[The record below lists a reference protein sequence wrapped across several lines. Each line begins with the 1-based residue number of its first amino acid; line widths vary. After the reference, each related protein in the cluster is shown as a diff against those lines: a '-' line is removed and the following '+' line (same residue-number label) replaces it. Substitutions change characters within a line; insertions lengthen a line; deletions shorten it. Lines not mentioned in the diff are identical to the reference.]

1 MTRIA
6 LLIALVL
13 VTNVAR
19 AEPLR
24 VCATVP
30 SLGSLVREVG
40 GDQVEVTVFTKG
52 TDDPHFAEARPSF
65 IKALSK
71 ADLLVLVGMD
81 LEVGWLPPLLQNARN
96 GRVLPGAKGYLDA
109 STPIAPLEV
118 PSGAVDRSMGDVHLY
133 GNPHYLLD
141 PQNGLAVARKIAER
155 LSELAPASASAFAA
169 RLADFEVRANAS
181 LERWSTLARPLAGAR
196 AVSDH
201 RLWTYFARRFQIEMV
216 GTLEPKPGVPPT
228 TRHLQELIERMR
240 AQDVRLLLSAAY
252 YDPRHAQFVADQTG
266 ARIAS
271 MAQEVGAQP
280 GTDDYL
286 SMVDYNVRQL
296 VGSRGGS

>member
-13 VTNVAR
+13 ATDVAR

-40 GDQVEVTVFTKG
+40 GDQVDVFVFTKG

-65 IKALSK
+65 IKALSR

-96 GRVLPGAKGYLDA
+96 GRVLIGGKGYLDA
-109 STPIAPLEV
+109 SRAIAPLEV
-118 PSGAVDRSMGDVHLY
+118 PSGPVDRSMGDVHIY

-141 PQNGLAVARKIAER
+141 PLNGVAVAREIAER
-155 LSELAPASASAFAA
+155 LSDLRPASAGAFAA
-169 RLADFEVRANAS
+169 RLADFEARAKTA
-181 LERWSTLARPLAGAR
+181 LERWNALVRPLAGAR

-201 RLWTYFARRFQIEMV
+201 RLWTYFARRFDIQMV

-228 TRHLQELIERMR
+228 TRHVQELIEQMR
-240 AQDVRLLLSAAY
+240 AQEVRLLFSAAY

-266 ARIAS
+266 ARVAS

-286 SMVDYNVRQL
+286 AMVDYNVRQL
-296 VGSRGGS
+296 VGD